1 MRQAAVQQAAAG
13 QVPRQRDYV
22 VVGGGVLGLSA
33 ARSLARA
40 GRDVVLLEQ
49 ASAGHPGAGSKGSCR
64 IFRLGYPD
72 AAYVAAARLAR
83 GLWHELEAE
92 SGAQVLFSVPQLTFG
107 PMMAQ
112 VRDAMLAAGAPGEL
126 LPAAEAAS
134 RFPGIAAGGDVLLE
148 PESCVTAADT
158 ALAGLSAA
166 VPEICSGVR
175 VTGLADDGRQVR
187 LDTTA
192 GPVLARVAVVCAG
205 PWTAGL
211 LAGTGIP
218 VPSAPTLEQVVYLAA
233 AGSAAHAGS
242 TSTSTAHAST
252 GKAGAGQAGA
262 GQAGA
267 GRPGADGSAAGPWAP
282 VLPIFLRYSDQSPYG
297 LPVPGTRLYKTGIH
311 PSGPP
316 ADPDRQDP
324 GADADLVRRITR
336 SAQRYLPGLDPQPVQ
351 VERCVYDNTPDEDFV
366 IDRVGNV
373 VIGCG
378 TSGHGFKF
386 GPLIGQWLTA
396 LATGNPADQGDAAAA
411 AARILGSR
419 LALARFA
426 GQPR

>member
-1 MRQAAVQQAAAG
+1 VEQAAAG

-33 ARSLARA
+33 ARALARA

-49 ASAGHPGAGSKGSCR
+49 ASAGHPGAGSKGNCR

-72 AAYVAAARLAR
+72 AAYVAAVRLAR

-92 SGAQVLFSVPQLTFG
+92 QGAQVLFSVPQLTFG

-112 VRDAMLAAGAPGEL
+112 VRDAMLAAGAPCEL

-158 ALAGLSAA
+158 ALASLSAGI
-166 VPEICSGVR
+166 PEICSGVR

-187 LDTTA
+187 LETTA

-211 LAGTGIP
+211 LTGTGIP

-233 AGSAAHAGS
+233 GGSSAQADAGSSAQADAGS
-242 TSTSTAHAST
+242 SA
-252 GKAGAGQAGA
+252 QADA
-262 GQAGA
+262 E
-267 GRPGADGSAAGPWAP
+267 GSAAGPWAP
-282 VLPIFLRYSDQSPYG
+282 VLPIFLRYSGQSPYG
-297 LPVPGTRLYKTGIH
+297 LPVPGSRLYKTGIH

-316 ADPDRQDP
+316 ADPDRQDS

>member
-1 MRQAAVQQAAAG
+1 M
-13 QVPRQRDYV
+13 PRQRDYV

-33 ARSLARA
+33 ARALARA

-49 ASAGHPGAGSKGSCR
+49 ASAGHPGAGSKGNCR

-112 VRDAMLAAGAPGEL
+112 VRDAMLAAGAPCEL

-158 ALAGLSAA
+158 ALAGLSAGI
-166 VPEICSGVR
+166 PEICSGVR

-233 AGSAAHAGS
+233 AGSTADAGVAS
-242 TSTSTAHAST
+242 TSAARAST
-252 GKAGAGQAGA
+252 GNASAGNAGAGQAGA

-267 GRPGADGSAAGPWAP
+267 GQPGAAGSAAGPWAP

-297 LPVPGTRLYKTGIH
+297 LPVPGSRLYKTGIH

-316 ADPDRQDP
+316 ADPDRQDS
-324 GADADLVRRITR
+324 GTDADLIRRITR

-386 GPLIGQWLTA
+386 GPLIGEWLTA
-396 LATGNPADQGDAAAA
+396 LATGDPADQGDAAAA

-419 LALARFA
+419 LALSRFA
-426 GQPR
+426 G

>member
-1 MRQAAVQQAAAG
+1 M
-13 QVPRQRDYV
+13 
-22 VVGGGVLGLSA
+22 VGGGVLGLSA
-33 ARSLARA
+33 ARALACA

-49 ASAGHPGAGSKGSCR
+49 ASSGHPGAGSKGSCR

-72 AAYVAAARLAR
+72 AVYVAAARLAR

-112 VRDAMLAAGAPGEL
+112 VRDAMLAAGAPCEL
-126 LPAAEAAS
+126 LPAAEASS

-158 ALAGLSAA
+158 ALAGLAA
-166 VPEICSGVR
+166 GIPEICSGVR

-205 PWTAGL
+205 PWTGGL

-233 AGSAAHAGS
+233 AGSAAHAGVAS
-242 TSTSTAHAST
+242 SGAAHAST
-252 GKAGAGQAGA
+252 GNAGGGQSGAGQASA
-262 GQAGA
+262 GPASA
-267 GRPGADGSAAGPWAP
+267 ARPGAAESAAGPWAP

-297 LPVPGTRLYKTGIH
+297 LPVPGSRLYKTGIH

-316 ADPDRQDP
+316 ADPDRQDS
-324 GADADLVRRITR
+324 GADAGLVRRITR

-396 LATGNPADQGDAAAA
+396 LATGDPADQGAAAAA
-411 AARILGSR
+411 AARILRSR

-426 GQPR
+426 GQPG

>member
-1 MRQAAVQQAAAG
+1 MEHAAAG

-22 VVGGGVLGLSA
+22 VIGGGVLGLSA
-33 ARSLARA
+33 ARALARA

-49 ASAGHPGAGSKGSCR
+49 ASAGHPGAGSKGNCR

-83 GLWHELEAE
+83 GLWRELEAE
-92 SGAQVLFSVPQLTFG
+92 QGAQVLFSVPQLTFG

-112 VRDAMLAAGAPGEL
+112 VRDAMLAAGAPCEL
-126 LPAAEAAS
+126 LPAAEAAN

-158 ALAGLSAA
+158 ALASLSAGI
-166 VPEICSGVR
+166 PEICSGVR
-175 VTGLADDGRQVR
+175 VTSLADDGRQVR
-187 LDTTA
+187 LETTA

-211 LAGTGIP
+211 LTGTGIP

-233 AGSAAHAGS
+233 SG
-242 TSTSTAHAST
+242 
-252 GKAGAGQAGA
+252 GAGPADAGGA
-262 GQAGA
+262 G
-267 GRPGADGSAAGPWAP
+267 PADAEGSAAGPWAP
-282 VLPIFLRYSDQSPYG
+282 VLPIFLRYSGQSPYG
-297 LPVPGTRLYKTGIH
+297 LPVPGSRLYKTGIH

-316 ADPDRQDP
+316 ADPDRQDS

-336 SAQRYLPGLDPQPVQ
+336 SAQQYLPGLDPRPVQ
-351 VERCVYDNTPDEDFV
+351 LERCMYDNTPDEDFI

-373 VIGCG
+373 VIACG

-396 LATGNPADQGDAAAA
+396 LATGDPAGQGDAAAA
-411 AARILGSR
+411 GAAAARLLGSR
-419 LALARFA
+419 LALARFT
-426 GQPR
+426 GPPG